1 MPRLF
6 PCLRRRRA
14 ARASRLVPRQFHR
27 DRVIFVHVPKCA
39 GSAFLDAY
47 LGYQTGHITAGEYRN
62 ADPDLFAEAYVFTF
76 VRDPIARF
84 VSAYDHVQTDDLWDF
99 LPEMRAVINRHGRS
113 PTEVAE
119 RLTPESDLLALPWF
133 APQHTFL
140 EIRGRLAVNR
150 VFKTESFA
158 RDLYLIRS
166 ETPIRFRD
174 PAPVNRR
181 ARSAESASDRL
192 GSAGVANVRRLYA
205 RDFTLFGYY

>member
-1 MPRLF
+1 MPRFL

-84 VSAYDHVQTDDLWDF
+84 VSAYDHVQTDDLWDY
-99 LPEMRAVINRHGRS
+99 LPEMRTVISRHGRS
-113 PTEVAE
+113 PIEVAE
-119 RLTPESDLLALPWF
+119 QLTPESDLLALPWF

-140 EIRGRLAVNR
+140 EIRGRVAVNR

-158 RDLYLIRS
+158 SDLDVIRA
-166 ETPIRFRD
+166 ETSIQLRPLAPI
-174 PAPVNRR
+174 NRR
-181 ARSAESASDRL
+181 GDPGQSPADRL
-192 GSAGVANVRRLYA
+192 GTAAVANLRRVYA
-205 RDFTLFGYY
+205 RDLTLFGYY

>member
-1 MPRLF
+1 MPRFF

-47 LGYQTGHITAGEYRN
+47 LGYQTCHITAGEYRN

-84 VSAYDHVQTDDLWDF
+84 VSAYDHVQTDDLWDY
-99 LPEMRAVINRHGRS
+99 LPEMRTVISRHGRS
-113 PTEVAE
+113 PIEVAE
-119 RLTPESDLLALPWF
+119 QLTPESDLLALPWF

-140 EIRGRLAVNR
+140 EISGRVAVNR

-158 RDLYLIRS
+158 SDLDVIRA
-166 ETPIRFRD
+166 ETSIQLRPLAPI
-174 PAPVNRR
+174 NRR
-181 ARSAESASDRL
+181 GDPGQSPADRL
-192 GSAGVANVRRLYA
+192 GTAAVANLRRVYA
-205 RDFTLFGYY
+205 RDLTLFGYY

>member
-1 MPRLF
+1 MPRFL

-84 VSAYDHVQTDDLWDF
+84 VSAYDHVQTDDLWDY
-99 LPEMRAVINRHGRS
+99 LPEMRTVISRHGRS
-113 PTEVAE
+113 PIEVAE
-119 RLTPESDLLALPWF
+119 QLTPESDLLALPWF
-133 APQHTFL
+133 AQQHTFL
-140 EIRGRLAVNR
+140 EIRGRVAVNR

-158 RDLYLIRS
+158 SDLDVIRA
-166 ETPIRFRD
+166 ETSIQLRPLAPI
-174 PAPVNRR
+174 NRR
-181 ARSAESASDRL
+181 GDPGQSPADRL
-192 GSAGVANVRRLYA
+192 GTAAVANLRRVYA
-205 RDFTLFGYY
+205 RDLTLFGYY